1 MHQSQ
6 TPSHSQAPDRGTNCV
21 QRTSDPQ
28 HTRNGQ
34 THKAG
39 RSFDDTSYAAITGHN
54 SSGPTPKDRRV
65 TPEDRQ
71 TVPARHSFE
80 EKQYELVRKSVIGIE
95 AARQNVE
102 RYREL
107 RNASAA
113 RLIGGA
119 A

>member
-1 MHQSQ
+1 MH
-6 TPSHSQAPDRGTNCV
+6 HSQPQASSQVPDRSDLSIV
-21 QRTSDPQ
+21 RTSDLH
-28 HTRNGQ
+28 HTQADPPVNHGM
-34 THKAG
+34 TLN
-39 RSFDDTSYAAITGHN
+39 DTITGHY